1 MTDFICEFCKYN
13 FKKKQSL
20 QVHLIE
26 KRCKSSLLYDWLY
39 INNSLTSLKKEIYDL
54 KKEILFLKT
63 PDYKEESSICKTT
76 AYKYK
81 KYIMPSGKIINYQG
95 YENLALDELIKI
107 YKEDD
112 IENERHKVPTIV
124 YIKNNKQYNYYPDI
138 YIKSKNL
145 IVEVKSDWTYKKQLI
160 ENILKALFVRKSGFN
175 YEIWIYKKDKQKI
188 VI

>member
-1 MTDFICEFCKYN
+1 MKEYICYLCNKIFTTKSN
-13 FKKKQSL
+13 L
-20 QVHLIE
+20 NRHLHNTI
-26 KRCKSSLLYDWLY
+26 CASNIDVQLY
-39 INNSLTSLKKEIYDL
+39 IHNL

-63 PDYKEESSICKTT
+63 PNCKEESSICKTS

-112 IENERHKVPTIV
+112 IENERHKVPTII
-124 YIKNNKQYNYYPDI
+124 YFKNSKEYNYYPDI

-145 IVEVKSDWTYKKQLI
+145 IIEVKSDWTYKKQLI
-160 ENILKALFVRKSGFN
+160 ENILKALYVRKSGFN
-175 YEIWIYKKDKQKI
+175 YEIWIYKRDNKEKI

>member
-1 MTDFICEFCKYN
+1 MKEYICYLCNKIFTTKSN
-13 FKKKQSL
+13 L
-20 QVHLIE
+20 NRHLHNTI
-26 KRCKSSLLYDWLY
+26 CASNIDVQLY
-39 INNSLTSLKKEIYDL
+39 IHNL

-63 PDYKEESSICKTT
+63 PNCKEESSICKTS

-112 IENERHKVPTIV
+112 IENERHKVPTII
-124 YIKNNKQYNYYPDI
+124 YFKNSKEYNYYPDI

-145 IVEVKSDWTYKKQLI
+145 IIEVKSDWTYKKQLI
-160 ENILKALFVRKSGFN
+160 ENILKVNNCYMFITSYYLIIF
-175 YEIWIYKKDKQKI
+175 
-188 VI
+188 

>member
-1 MTDFICEFCKYN
+1 MKEYICYLCNKIFTTKSN
-13 FKKKQSL
+13 L
-20 QVHLIE
+20 NRHLHNTI
-26 KRCKSSLLYDWLY
+26 CASNIDVQLY
-39 INNSLTSLKKEIYDL
+39 IHNL

-63 PDYKEESSICKTT
+63 PDYKEESICKTT

>member
-26 KRCKSSLLYDWLY
+26 KRCKSLLLYDWLY
-39 INNSLTSLKKEIYDL
+39 INNSLTSL

-81 KYIMPSGKIINYQG
+81 KYI
-95 YENLALDELIKI
+95 I
-107 YKEDD
+107 Y
-112 IENERHKVPTIV
+112 
-124 YIKNNKQYNYYPDI
+124 
-138 YIKSKNL
+138 
-145 IVEVKSDWTYKKQLI
+145 
-160 ENILKALFVRKSGFN
+160 
-175 YEIWIYKKDKQKI
+175 
-188 VI
+188 